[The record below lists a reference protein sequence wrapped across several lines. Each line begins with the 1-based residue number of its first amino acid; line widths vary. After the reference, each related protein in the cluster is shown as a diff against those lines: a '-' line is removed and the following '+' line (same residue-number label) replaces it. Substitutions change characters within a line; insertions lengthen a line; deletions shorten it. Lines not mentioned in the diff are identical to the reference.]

1 MKTSL
6 KMIVAAST
14 FGLAAA
20 FTGPALADSLTIR
33 VAPNPPAQRVIVR
46 PPVVKKVVVRQPC
59 YTKTVKK
66 VTNNKTV
73 ITKQRVCP

>member
-6 KMIVAAST
+6 KMLVAAST

-20 FTGPALADSLTIR
+20 FTGPAAADSLTIR

-46 PPVVKKVVVRQPC
+46 PPVVKKVVVRQAC

>member
-6 KMIVAAST
+6 KMIIAAST

-20 FTGPALADSLTIR
+20 FTGPALADSITVR
-33 VAPNPPAQRVIVR
+33 VAPNPPAHRVIVR

-66 VTNNKTV
+66 VTNHKTV
-73 ITKQRVCP
+73 ITKSRVCP